1 MRKFFA
7 AGVIKA
13 GKLVELVTVSGEK
26 LEIAN
31 PPRSE
36 SLSHMV
42 PVIRNGKVIG
52 YQDLFGSDMAIYDL
66 VKEVK

>member
-13 GKLVELVTVSGEK
+13 GVLVSQVTANGEK
-26 LEIAN
+26 LEIAT

-36 SLSHMV
+36 SVMV
-42 PVIRNGKVIG
+42 PVIRNGQVIG
-52 YQDLFGSDMAIYDL
+52 YQDLFGPDTTIYDL
-66 VKEVK
+66 VKGGERG